1 MRVLVAHGANTIPV
15 QVHVVPLIRNGGT
28 LEEKLTNSVGSIS
41 TIDPVA
47 ISVPVLVTVIV

>member
-15 QVHVVPLIRNGGT
+15 QVHVVPLIVDGGI